1 MNYKNNLPL
10 LGKVAVA
17 IAASLS
23 FATWAETFN
32 EAPQLR
38 QLVSEGKLPPVIERL
53 PENPLVVE
61 PFESIGQ
68 YGGTLNHVGSVTDTG
83 HLVRTIAYDNLFN
96 FDVSYSKVVPN
107 LATGFTS
114 NEDNTE
120 YTITL
125 RKGVKWSD
133 GQPFTAHDIAFYIN
147 DIIGN
152 AEHAGNRP
160 LALPTFD
167 AAKAEVLDDYRVKI
181 TLAKPNGLFIRSLA
195 TVDSSSF
202 TAYPKHY
209 CQQFIEKFNP
219 KVVEEAGASGFAS
232 WRQYASTKCNA
243 HYFIEHYNNVDRPVL
258 TAWKVNT
265 PPGPNASFAE
275 FERNPY
281 YWQVDSQG
289 NQLPY
294 LDTVRWRYSEDQ
306 EEMVLRAAAGEA
318 DFQHRH
324 IGQPNY
330 RSMLMNSEK
339 RGGYSYEF
347 RPSTLSTELAI
358 ALNQT
363 VKDPVKRE
371 LFQNKNFRVALS
383 HAIDREEISETV
395 FSGAVGP
402 HQAAPI
408 KLSPFYDHEMATQ
421 FTEFNLAKANELLD
435 SLGLIKRDR
444 QGYRL
449 MKDGR
454 RLRIEA
460 TSTVNNQGVLADSL
474 ELVKKQWKAAGVF
487 LDIRVLEVNHVINLR
502 LTNDYDMIPI
512 VGDGGIGII
521 DEARHYMPFN
531 PESTWGLGYY
541 LWATEPNA
549 ELAVEPPAHVKKQ
562 IDLWTKIRNTA
573 SQETQ
578 HKYMSE
584 ILAIA
589 KEHFYVIGTVEA
601 LPVGVVVN
609 NKLQNVPDNMPQ
621 SWNFPTPGPMRMGQL
636 WKKEDL

>member
-1 MNYKNNLPL
+1 MNYKNSLPL
-10 LGKVAVA
+10 LGKVAIAV
-17 IAASLS
+17 AASIS
-23 FATWAETFN
+23 FSTWADTYN
-32 EAPQLR
+32 EAPQLKE
-38 QLVSEGKLPPVIERL
+38 LVAAGKLPPVTERL

-61 PFESIGQ
+61 PFESVGQ
-68 YGGTLNHVGSVTDTG
+68 YGGTLNLVGKVVDNG
-83 HLVRTIAYDNLFN
+83 HRARTIAYDNLFN
-96 FDVSYSKVVPN
+96 FDVYYSKVVPN

-114 NEDNTE
+114 NGANTE

-133 GQPFTAHDIAFYIN
+133 GTPFTANDIAFYIN
-147 DIIGN
+147 DIVGDP
-152 AEHAGNRP
+152 EHAGNRP
-160 LALPTFD
+160 LALPTHD
-167 AAKAEVLDDYRVKI
+167 AAKAEVLDKHTVKI

-195 TVDSSSF
+195 TVDSESF

-209 CQQFIEKFNP
+209 CEQFIPKFNP
-219 KVVEEAGASGFAS
+219 KAAEMAKAEGFDS

-258 TAWKVNT
+258 TAWKVKVA
-265 PPGPNASFAE
+265 PGPNASFAE

-281 YWQVDSQG
+281 YWQVDTEG

-294 LDTVRWRYSEDQ
+294 LDSVRWRYSEDQ

-324 IGQPNY
+324 IGQPSY
-330 RSMLMNSEK
+330 RPMLIDNEK
-339 RGGYSYEF
+339 KSGYTYEF
-347 RPSTLSTELAI
+347 RPNTRSTELAI

-371 LFQNKNFRVALS
+371 LFQSKDFRVALS

-408 KLSPFYDHEMATQ
+408 EISPFFDEEMATQ
-421 FTEFNLAKANELLD
+421 YTEFDLVKANKLLD
-435 SLGLIKRDR
+435 SLGLTQRDKE
-444 QGYRL
+444 GYRL
-449 MKDGR
+449 MKNGE
-454 RLRIEA
+454 RLRVEA
-460 TSTVNNQGVLADSL
+460 VSKTNDKGVLADSL
-474 ELVKKQWKAAGVF
+474 ELVKKQWKAVGVF
-487 LDIRVLEVNHVINLR
+487 LDIRVLEINHVTNIR
-502 LTNDYDMIPI
+502 LTNDFDMIPI
-512 VGDGGIGII
+512 VGDGGVGII
-521 DEARHYMPFN
+521 DEARHYMPFS

-541 LWATEPNA
+541 LWASEPGN
-549 ELAVEPPAHVKKQ
+549 EFAVEPPAHVKKQ
-562 IDLWTKIRNTA
+562 LELWNKIQNTS

-578 HKYMSE
+578 FKYMEE
-584 ILAIA
+584 ILDIA

-609 NKLQNVPDNMPQ
+609 NKLQNVPENMPQ
-621 SWNFPTPGPMRMGQL
+621 SWTFPTPGPMRMSQL
-636 WKKEDL
+636 WKQQ